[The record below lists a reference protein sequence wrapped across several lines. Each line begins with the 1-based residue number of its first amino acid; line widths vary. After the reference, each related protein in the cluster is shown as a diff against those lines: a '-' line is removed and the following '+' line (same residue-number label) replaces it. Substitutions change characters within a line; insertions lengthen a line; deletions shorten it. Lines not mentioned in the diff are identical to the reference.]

1 MNAVAPVRQ
10 GPPAVPPPPPAVA
23 PADAP
28 VLPLPAPGSLPDD
41 PLSFLYLF
49 ESRDRQLGVE
59 DGSKKLIALQ
69 GERHAEL
76 RKEQDAIRQAVDA
89 EQQHGFWD
97 GLGDV
102 FGQIAKV
109 AAVVASVAAAVAT
122 AGAAAP
128 LAAIAIGGAVLSS
141 AALVDGELHVLQ
153 KLGVDAKTAGIVD
166 MGMSIGGAVSSVGAG
181 IAAGARA
188 TSAATTVLERGGAV
202 VAGLGQVGK
211 GVSTIEAGCA
221 QARDDQAAADQIASR
236 GRSEH
241 LQRMILLLLDSTRGS
256 DEQSGAIEKTIVS
269 AKTIQNDTMAGVT
282 SMKG

>member
-1 MNAVAPVRQ
+1 MNAVAPVQ
-10 GPPAVPPPPPAVA
+10 QSPPAAPAPPPAAA

-28 VLPLPAPGSLPDD
+28 VLPLPAAGSLPDD
-41 PLSFLYLF
+41 PLSLLYLF

-76 RKEQDAIRQAVDA
+76 RKEQDAIRQAIEA

-102 FGQIAKV
+102 FGEIAKV

-166 MGMSIGGAVSSVGAG
+166 IGMSIGGAVSSVGAG
-181 IAAGARA
+181 IAAGARSA
-188 TSAATTVLERGGAV
+188 SAATTALERGGAV

-211 GVSTIEAGCA
+211 GVSTIEAGGA
-221 QARDDQAAADQIASR
+221 QARDDQAVADQIASR

-269 AKTIQNDTMAGVT
+269 TKTIQNDTMAGVT